1 MLKHKTKQIWMLAAV
16 YVALVVGTILFVLV
30 FSTPASAQ
38 PLIGKNKYEYTALCE
53 INDINY
59 VIYGDDVSIG
69 GYEEGFVIHAPVMV
83 NRLTGKEEKIGKKIY
98 LSRSKCFLLEK

>member
-1 MLKHKTKQIWMLAAV
+1 MLDNNVKLAIAYAAIV
-16 YVALVVGTILFVLV
+16 VCIILFALVFAPT
-30 FSTPASAQ
+30 ASAQ
-38 PLIGKNKYEYTALCE
+38 PLIDKTKYQYTALCE

-83 NRLTGKEEKIGKKIY
+83 NRLTGREEKIGKKIY